1 MSALNFQHMVTRGGE
16 PIKILLADDDEDDR
30 FLFGEALKDVNPCT
44 SLKTVNDGDKLM
56 KYLGSVDGV
65 HPDIIFLDINMP
77 CKTGKE
83 CLKEIRSNKE
93 LDDVPVVM
101 FSTSNHEKDIDETFK
116 NGANL
121 YVAKPVFFNDEV
133 NILRKIFS
141 LNWQEDLLKP
151 DKKRFVL
158 HAGKI

>member
-1 MSALNFQHMVTRGGE
+1 MVTKDGE
-16 PIKILLADDDEDDR
+16 PIKILLADDDDDDR
-30 FLFGEALKDVNPCT
+30 VLFQDALNDVNPRT
-44 SLKTVNDGDKLM
+44 QLKTVEDGEKLM
-56 KYLGSVDGV
+56 KYLASVDGV

-77 CKTGKE
+77 CKDGKQ

-93 LDDVPVVM
+93 LDKVPVIM
-101 FSTSNHEKDIDETFK
+101 FSTSNYEKDVEETFK

-121 YVAKPVFFNDEV
+121 YVSKPSFFKDEV
-133 NILRKIFS
+133 KVLQKIFS

-158 HAGKI
+158 HAGKIG

>member
-1 MSALNFQHMVTRGGE
+1 MCKFTFNVFCSFFCLWKKLPFADGE
-16 PIKILLADDDEDDR
+16 
-30 FLFGEALKDVNPCT
+30 
-44 SLKTVNDGDKLM
+44 
-56 KYLGSVDGV
+56 

-77 CKTGKE
+77 CVDGKQ
-83 CLKEIRSNKE
+83 CLKEIRNNKE
-93 LDDVPVVM
+93 LDKVPVVM
-101 FSTSNHEKDIDETFK
+101 FSTSNHEKDIEETFK

-121 YVAKPVFFNDEV
+121 YVSKPSFFIDQV
-133 NILRKIFS
+133 KILQKIFS